1 MNDHRPVFEK
11 EEYRIRVP
19 ESALVNTPITR
30 LKVRRI
36 KETQLK
42 RERREVVEKF
52 PLEKNHTLLKSCE
65 LTNYSL
71 VASFGTSK
79 ARSQ

>member
-30 LKVRRI
+30 LKVRREI
-36 KETQLK
+36 KEMK
-42 RERREVVEKF
+42 RKVSIWEKQV
-52 PLEKNHTLLKSCE
+52 L
-65 LTNYSL
+65 
-71 VASFGTSK
+71 
-79 ARSQ
+79 

>member
-42 RERREVVEKF
+42 RERREIVEKF
-52 PLEKNHTLLKSCE
+52 PLGKNHTLLKSCE

-71 VASFGTSK
+71 VASFGTSE

>member
-30 LKVRRI
+30 LKVREI
-36 KETQLK
+36 KEK
-42 RERREVVEKF
+42 RKGVWEKSFHLGKAHSSVE
-52 PLEKNHTLLKSCE
+52 L
-65 LTNYSL
+65 
-71 VASFGTSK
+71 
-79 ARSQ
+79 

>member
-30 LKVRRI
+30 LKVSQI
-36 KETQLK
+36 KERMRK
-42 RERREVVEKF
+42 
-52 PLEKNHTLLKSCE
+52 
-65 LTNYSL
+65 
-71 VASFGTSK
+71 GT
-79 ARSQ
+79 